1 MAILSHV
8 GVEATRVLAE
18 DFAKAN
24 HLETYSSVYEKA
36 KFTMS
41 CWLERL
47 ASGPSPRGPVLS
59 DVSVEAARV
68 LREDLGNVNHMETY
82 SSVYHK
88 ARSTMSYWLQ
98 RLASG
103 PSPQGPGH

>member
-1 MAILSHV
+1 MA
-8 GVEATRVLAE
+8 
-18 DFAKAN
+18 
-24 HLETYSSVYEKA
+24 
-36 KFTMS
+36 
-41 CWLERL
+41 
-47 ASGPSPRGPVLS
+47 VLS

-68 LREDLGNVNHMETY
+68 IREDLGNVNHMETY

-103 PSPQGPGH
+103 PSPQGPDSLQILVGRTKKLYDTNVNDEKHESLIEFPFVGMIVHFHVSLG

>member
-1 MAILSHV
+1 MNSRKVSTLLMICVISMA
-8 GVEATRVLAE
+8 
-18 DFAKAN
+18 
-24 HLETYSSVYEKA
+24 
-36 KFTMS
+36 
-41 CWLERL
+41 
-47 ASGPSPRGPVLS
+47 VLS

-103 PSPQGPGH
+103 PSPRGPGH

>member
-1 MAILSHV
+1 MNSRKVSTLLMICVISMA
-8 GVEATRVLAE
+8 
-18 DFAKAN
+18 
-24 HLETYSSVYEKA
+24 
-36 KFTMS
+36 
-41 CWLERL
+41 
-47 ASGPSPRGPVLS
+47 VLS

-68 LREDLGNVNHMETY
+68 LRGDLGNVNHMEAY

-103 PSPQGPGH
+103 PSPRGPGH